1 MAKRVAQ
8 SVPETLRRGKEVLC
22 VFNEAPD
29 FYGRDPKTGTASSIV
44 ERTTGQAN
52 GETK

>member
-1 MAKRVAQ
+1 
-8 SVPETLRRGKEVLC
+8 VLC

-44 ERTTGQAN
+44 ERTQ
-52 GETK
+52 ERK